1 MDLWQ
6 CASDRIFNSHRN
18 SVSCDVDVKRMGD
31 AVYLSGGGYINGNL
45 SSSHYAVDSAMSKLL
60 RNYWLSAPSHCSKS
74 MPCLIYASRHMSEV
88 GDMTKTSSIRE
99 IDFAFVDT
107 SVDERVSVLNSTSSG
122 ENDFGWEMTEFPIG
136 GDEPIFSADASSVN
150 LDGYND
156 IYLRFK
162 R

>member
-1 MDLWQ
+1 M
-6 CASDRIFNSHRN
+6 
-18 SVSCDVDVKRMGD
+18 KRMGD
-31 AVYLSGGGYINGNL
+31 AVYLCGGGYINSNL
-45 SSSHYAVDSAMSKLL
+45 SSSANAVDSAYSKIV
-60 RNYWLSAPSHCSKS
+60 NCWLSAPPHYSKS

-88 GDMTKTSSIRE
+88 GDMTKTSPIRE
-99 IDFAFVDT
+99 IDFAFVDP

-136 GDEPIFSADASSVN
+136 GDEPIFSVDASSVN